1 MEKKEVAI
9 ESPVSVDGVTLIPVV
24 QVLQGFWQ
32 KENNASFFGVKRP
45 VAVVVVTPSAKK
57 AFRMTGEEV
66 SIDQLVKEFPIIK
79 EVLDKF

>member
-1 MEKKEVAI
+1 MEKKEVVI
-9 ESPVSVDGVTLIPVV
+9 ESLVSVAGLTLIPVV
-24 QVLQGFWQ
+24 QVLQSFWQ
-32 KENNASFFGVKRP
+32 RENSASFFGAKRP
-45 VAVVVVTPSAKK
+45 IAVVVVSPSAKK